1 MKGSPKHKKTLEEE
15 KRDMDEGDVEEEVY
29 SEAAREDMMEDEDE
43 ITDLDEG
50 FMKGYDEGS
59 KMAKCLVCGKLIEK
73 DFVERE
79 IDDEVYRFCCEDHA
93 EKYVKSHAGRK
104 EELDAGEDEEES
116 GEEADELEDIEE
128 EKKSLKKRR

>member
-1 MKGSPKHKKTLEEE
+1 MKSSPKHEKTLEEE
-15 KRDMDEGDVEEEVY
+15 KKEMDEGDVEEEVY

-43 ITDLDEG
+43 ITDSDEG

-59 KMAKCLVCGKLIEK
+59 KMVKCPACGKILEK

-79 IDDEVYRFCCEDHA
+79 INDEVYRFCCEDHA
-93 EKYVKSHAGRK
+93 EKYVKSHSGRR
-104 EELDAGEDEEES
+104 EDLGAGEDEEES
-116 GEEADELEDIEE
+116 GEEADDLEDIEE

>member
-1 MKGSPKHKKTLEEE
+1 MKSSSKHKKSLEEE
-15 KRDMDEGDVEEEVY
+15 ENEIKEGDIEEEVY
-29 SEAAREDMMEDEDE
+29 SEAGREEMEEEDE

-50 FMKGYDEGS
+50 FMKGYDEGT
-59 KMAKCLVCGKLIEK
+59 KMVKCPTCGKILEK
-73 DFVERE
+73 DFVEME
-79 IDDEVYRFCCEDHA
+79 IDDEVYRFCCEEHA

-116 GEEADELEDIEE
+116 GEEADDLEDIEE